1 MPPPVDP
8 VKLEWV
14 EQEAHSLRSA
24 FQSLG
29 RVYVPG
35 EGDNASAF
43 IVGEA
48 PGATEEIMRR
58 PFVGRCAVLRDLM
71 ALASLHTT
79 DLYEDGRDSAPTAGA
94 NVWLTN
100 VVKFRPPNNRNPT
113 TPEIKAFRKLLQD
126 EWQAVGAP
134 PLIIPVGGI
143 ALSAIFGKPMSILRA
158 AGKCHYTRSTYT
170 GKELHIWPMVH
181 PSFVIRQ
188 PGNIQLQDLIEQDW
202 ERLGVWRRHAQH

>member
-1 MPPPVDP
+1 MPHSVDP

-14 EQEAHSLRSA
+14 EQEAHSFRSA

-71 ALASLHTT
+71 ALAGLA
-79 DLYEDGRDSAPTAGA
+79 SAPMQLNPQPV

-113 TPEIKAFRKLLQD
+113 APEIKAFRKLLQD

-158 AGKCHYTRSTYT
+158 AGKCHYTRSAYT
-170 GKELHIWPMVH
+170 GKELHVWPMVH

-188 PGNIQLQDLIEQDW
+188 AGNIQLQDLIEQDW
-202 ERLGVWRRHAQH
+202 ERLGEWRRSHAS